1 MNQQNFILRDYIK
14 EMKAMAGEDYQTTAM
29 DWLEFACDICED
41 DPSQLENELE
51 NILRTLLFVQHNF
64 EPEVLQASLKTLLR
78 PSEVVYG
85 AMLFNH
91 SIDRET
97 VLKLAE
103 TGVLECG
110 YIPGSRTEKGTL
122 SLIQIEGPYPYLLMA
137 ANTGPERIKNLL
149 RRAAEEEEQGTL
161 AADFLTESSYW
172 IYDLSQEAL
181 CPAALE
187 AFLSSTAVGRIY
199 RYALQTHQF
208 TQTDNLLLELEMAE
222 APEMTQ

>member
-1 MNQQNFILRDYIK
+1 
-14 EMKAMAGEDYQTTAM
+14 MAGEDYQTTAM
-29 DWLEFACDICED
+29 DWLEFACDLCEN
-41 DPSQLENELE
+41 DPSQLEDELE
-51 NILRTLLFVQHNF
+51 NLLRSLLFVQHNF
-64 EPEVLQASLKTLLR
+64 EPEVLQASLNTLLL
-78 PSEVVYG
+78 PGEVVYG
-85 AMLFNH
+85 AMLFNR

-97 VLKLAE
+97 VQKLAE
-103 TGVLECG
+103 TGALECG
-110 YIPGSRTEKGTL
+110 YVPRSRVEKGTL
-122 SLIQIEGPYPYLLMA
+122 SLIQIEGPSPHLLMA